1 MACSSQSDVD
11 AECYK
16 NNSNSDLRS
25 ERRSKYNVIIISTVF
40 DCFGGG
46 MGQVTNQIGRL
57 ISDKKKT
64 SETSNEMVKAIF
76 KSESIT
82 RKHISRI
89 IQEE

>member
-25 ERRSKYNVIIISTVF
+25 ERRSEYNVIIISIVF

-46 MGQVTNQIGRL
+46 MGQVTSQIGRL
-57 ISDKKKT
+57 ISDENKT
-64 SETSNEMVKAIF
+64 REISNEMVKAIF

-82 RKHISRI
+82 RKHISRLT
-89 IQEE
+89 QEE

>member
-25 ERRSKYNVIIISTVF
+25 ERRSEYNVIIISIVF

-46 MGQVTNQIGRL
+46 MGQVTSQFGRL
-57 ISDKKKT
+57 ISDENKT
-64 SETSNEMVKAIF
+64 REISNEMVKAIF

-82 RKHISRI
+82 RRDISRL

>member
-25 ERRSKYNVIIISTVF
+25 ERRSEYNIIIISIVF

-46 MGQVTNQIGRL
+46 MGQVTSQIGRL
-57 ISDKKKT
+57 ISDENKT
-64 SETSNEMVKAIF
+64 REISNEMVKAIF

-82 RKHISRI
+82 RRDISRL

>member
-40 DCFGGG
+40 DCFGGS

-57 ISDKKKT
+57 ISNKKKT

-82 RKHISRI
+82 RKHISRL